1 MGVIRSDKLS
11 LFAPLEL
18 TLPLASL
25 PAASGFAEAG
35 PQAALGPA
43 LRVPVLLPVALDTT
57 YDYQL
62 PPGMVAPPGSFIL
75 VPFGRQ
81 ERLAVVWDAP
91 TLGGKEIAD
100 SKLKGIAEVL
110 DVPPLPAIA
119 MRFVEWVAKY
129 TLGQKGMV
137 LRLMMGASAAFEN
150 VPQRFGVRL
159 VGEPPHRVTP
169 GRQRVIDIAKDGH
182 IRAKSALAAEAGVS
196 PAVVD
201 GLVQSGTLV
210 QVELPARVFPLPDP
224 KASQPEFNGSQEIA
238 VHQLRAAVDAGNFSV
253 SLLDGITGSGK
264 TEVYF
269 EAIASALTK
278 GKQVL
283 VLLPE
288 IALTSQFVERFK
300 QRFGVL
306 PIEWHSGV
314 QGVERGRIWRAV
326 GTGEA
331 RIVVG
336 ARSALYLPYPDLGLI
351 IVDEEHD
358 GAFKQEDR
366 VTYQGRDMAVVRAS
380 LGAIPVVLASATP
393 SLETMVNARTGR
405 YRHLKLESR
414 FSGQALP
421 EVRAIDLR
429 TDKPEIGKWISPL
442 LVREVTA
449 TLAKGEQ
456 SLLFLNRR
464 GYAPLTLCCACG
476 HRFQCPQCT
485 AWLVEHRFTGRL
497 TCHHC
502 GFQTPIPPACPKCK
516 AEGSLIACGPGVER
530 INEEVKAL
538 WPEARV
544 KILSSDLLPSI
555 KELREVIDQITKG
568 ECDIIIGTQIVAKG
582 HNFPD
587 LTLVGIVDGDLG
599 LSFSGDPRA
608 SERTFQLLHQVTGRA
623 GRHAKAGRGFVQTHL
638 PEHPVMQAIVT
649 GDREAFLD
657 YEIGARQEAG
667 YPPFGRLVSL
677 IASAKDKRL
686 AEGFARTIAL
696 KAPPAQRI
704 VVLGPA
710 EAPIAVVRGRYRYRI
725 LLKAPKEV
733 DVQAYLRAWLEELP
747 PVKGGDLRLQVDI
760 DPYNFL

>member
-1 MGVIRSDKLS
+1 M
-11 LFAPLEL
+11 
-18 TLPLASL
+18 
-25 PAASGFAEAG
+25 
-35 PQAALGPA
+35 
-43 LRVPVLLPVALDTT
+43 PVALDTT
-57 YDYQL
+57 YDYKL
-62 PPGMVAPPGSFIL
+62 PAGFTAPPGSFVL
-75 VPFGRQ
+75 VPFGKQ
-81 ERLAVVWDAP
+81 ERLGVVWDAP
-91 TLGGKEIAD
+91 AEGSGDVAEH
-100 SKLKGIAEVL
+100 KLKAIVEVL
-110 DVPPLPAIA
+110 DVPALPPIAI
-119 MRFVEWVAKY
+119 RFVEWVAKY
-129 TLGQKGMV
+129 TLAQKGMV
-137 LRLMMGASAAFEN
+137 LRLMMGASEAFEA

-169 GRQRVIDIAKDGH
+169 GRQRVIDIAKDGS
-182 IRAKSALAAEAGVS
+182 IRSKSALAAEAGVS

-201 GLVQSGTLV
+201 GLVVAGTLV
-210 QVELPARVFPLPDP
+210 QVELPQKIFPRPDP
-224 KASQPEFNGSQEIA
+224 FASQPEFNGSQEIA

-269 EAIASALTK
+269 EAIGRALTK
-278 GKQVL
+278 DRQVL

-288 IALTSQFVERFK
+288 IALTTQFVERFR

-306 PIEWHSGV
+306 PIEWHSGIG
-314 QGVERGRIWRAV
+314 GVERGRIWRAV

-380 LGAIPVVLASATP
+380 LGGLPVVLASATP

-414 FSGQALP
+414 YSGQALP
-421 EVRAIDLR
+421 HVAAIDLR
-429 TDKPEIGKWISPL
+429 ADKPEIGKWLSDK
-442 LVREVTA
+442 LVAEVTIN
-449 TLAKGEQ
+449 LQRKEQ

-464 GYAPLTLCCACG
+464 GYAPLTLCRACG
-476 HRFQCPQCT
+476 HRFQCPQCD

-502 GFQTPIPPACPKCK
+502 GFGTPIPNACPKCK
-516 AEGSLIACGPGVER
+516 AEGQLIACGPGVER
-530 INEEVKAL
+530 INEEVKARF
-538 WPEARV
+538 PEARV
-544 KILSSDLLPSI
+544 TILSSDLI
-555 KELREVIDQITKG
+555 QGVKELRSVIDTIAKG
-568 ECDIIIGTQIVAKG
+568 ETDIIIGTQIVAKG
-582 HNFPD
+582 HNFPG

-599 LSFSGDPRA
+599 LSVSGDPRA

-623 GRHAKAGRGFVQTHL
+623 GRHLKAGRGFVQTHL
-638 PEHPVMQAIVT
+638 PEHPVMQAIVS

-667 YPPFGRLVSL
+667 YPPYGRLVSL
-677 IASAKDKRL
+677 IVSARDKRQ
-686 AEGFARTIAL
+686 AEGYARMIAL

-704 VVLGPA
+704 IVLGPA
-710 EAPIAVVRGRYRYRI
+710 EAPIAVVRGRHRYRL

-733 DVQAYLRAWLEELP
+733 DVQGYLRAWLDLLP

>member
-1 MGVIRSDKLS
+1 MAVIRNDKLS
-11 LFAPLEL
+11 LFAPLEAV
-18 TLPLASL
+18 LPLPEAKAGAALSAPK
-25 PAASGFAEAG
+25 PAAG
-35 PQAALGPA
+35 PST
-43 LRVPVLLPVALDTT
+43 RVPVLLPVALDTT
-57 YDYQL
+57 YDYKL
-62 PPGMVAPPGSFIL
+62 PSGMPAPPGSFVM

-81 ERLAVVWDAP
+81 ERLGVVWDAP
-91 TLGGKEIAD
+91 TEGSGTVAEAKMKA
-100 SKLKGIAEVL
+100 IAEVL
-110 DVPPLPAIA
+110 DVPPLPLIA

-137 LRLMMGASAAFEN
+137 LRLMMGASAAFET
-150 VPQRFGVRL
+150 VPQRYGVRL

-169 GRQRVIDIAKDGH
+169 GRQRVIDIAKDGL
-182 IRAKSALAAEAGVS
+182 IRGKSALAMEAGVS

-210 QVELPARVFPLPDP
+210 QVELPAKTFPLPDP
-224 KASQPEFNGSQEIA
+224 KTSQPEFNGSQEIA
-238 VHQLRAAVDAGNFSV
+238 VHGLRSAVDAGNFSV

-288 IALTSQFVERFK
+288 IALTSQFVQRFK
-300 QRFGVL
+300 DRFGVP

-314 QGVERGRIWRAV
+314 GGTERGKIWRAV

-351 IVDEEHD
+351 VVDEEHD

-380 LGAIPVVLASATP
+380 LGGIPVVLASATP

-421 EVRAIDLR
+421 EVRAIDLKA
-429 TDKPEIGKWISPL
+429 DKPDIGKWIAPK
-442 LVREVTA
+442 LVAEVTA
-449 TLAKGEQ
+449 TMARGEQ

-464 GYAPLTLCCACG
+464 GYAPLTLCRACG

-502 GFQTPIPPACPKCK
+502 GFVTPIPPACPKCK

-530 INEEVKAL
+530 ISEEVKVL
-538 WPEARV
+538 WPDARV
-544 KILSSDLLPSI
+544 TILSSDLLPSI
-555 KELREVIDQITKG
+555 KELREVIDQITRG

-582 HNFPD
+582 HNFPN

-599 LSFSGDPRA
+599 LSVSGDPRA

-623 GRHAKAGRGFVQTHL
+623 GRHLKAGRGYVQTHL
-638 PEHPVMQAIVT
+638 PEHPVMQAIVS

-677 IASAKDKRL
+677 IVSGKDKRQS
-686 AEGFARTIAL
+686 EGYARQIAL
-696 KAPPAQRI
+696 AAPPAQRI
-704 VVLGPA
+704 LVLGPA

-733 DVQAYLRAWLEELP
+733 DVQSYLRAWLEAVP
-747 PVKGGDLRLQVDI
+747 AAKGGDLRLQVDI